1 MRAEARQVREAGQG
15 DAGQTGPGHSIDQ
28 PQLDD
33 IVTTA
38 TTTTTHHVDVVE
50 RKSGD
55 EEEHQQRWVK
65 MASAG
70 WGGGRGGQCDQ
81 IWRNFATLT
90 KKIFGNFEMV
100 WVVFGKI
107 VSLLW

>member
-1 MRAEARQVREAGQG
+1 
-15 DAGQTGPGHSIDQ
+15 
-28 PQLDD
+28 
-33 IVTTA
+33 
-38 TTTTTHHVDVVE
+38 
-50 RKSGD
+50 
-55 EEEHQQRWVK
+55 